1 MRFIHTS
8 DWHIGRT
15 IKGQERWE
23 EVHSLLDEI
32 AWFVER
38 ERVELVLISGDV
50 FDVLTPPAEAERV
63 VYDFFCR
70 MNRLQVPVVV
80 IAGNHDSPQRFDSR
94 SGLFAIAGVYVVG
107 RAKHDAVF
115 RPAVR
120 SGADVL
126 VGALPF
132 VSEKSVIK
140 GIEYMQKSETEH
152 RGSYSD
158 RIESMIRALSS
169 HFQPD
174 SINILMTHLYFEGSI
189 LSKSERQ
196 IDVTPVYAVPP
207 AAIPPHLNYL
217 AVGHIHKQQKINKTG
232 VNAFYSGSV
241 MKLDFGEERDE
252 KGFLFVEAKANIP
265 PKVEFVKLSAVRN
278 LMTFEVQYKDLP
290 QRADE
295 INNSL
300 GPKGYAKI
308 RVSHDQPI
316 IHLGEAVRQYVPN
329 AVDWEMLTLRP
340 EREMRRFVDQQQLAN
355 PIEMYRA
362 FYKEVL
368 GTDPGDE
375 ILKAMKN
382 LYDEVSRETD

>member
-15 IKGQERWE
+15 IKGYDRWE
-23 EVHSLLDEI
+23 EVHSLLDEM

-38 ERVELVLISGDV
+38 ERVELVLISGDI
-50 FDVLTPPAEAERV
+50 FDVLTPPAEAERI

-80 IAGNHDSPQRFDSR
+80 IAGNHDSPHRFDSR
-94 SGLFAIAGVYVVG
+94 SGLFAIAGVYVIG
-107 RAKHDAVF
+107 RARHDAVF

-140 GIEYMQKSETEH
+140 GIDYMQQSDAEM

-158 RIESMIRALSS
+158 RIEGMIRALAGN
-169 HFQPD
+169 FQPD
-174 SINILMTHLYFEGSI
+174 SINILMTHLYFEGSV

-196 IDVTPVYAVPP
+196 IDVTPAYAVP
-207 AAIPPHLNYL
+207 ANAIPPHLNYM
-217 AVGHIHKQQKINKTG
+217 AVGHIHKQQKIKKTG
-232 VNAFYSGSV
+232 VNAYYSGSI

-252 KGFLFVEAKANIP
+252 KGFLFVEAKAKIP
-265 PKVEFVKLSAVRN
+265 PKTEFVKLSAVRN
-278 LMTFEVQYKDLP
+278 LATFELDYNDLP
-290 QRADE
+290 ARAGE
-295 INNSL
+295 INESL

-308 RVSHDQPI
+308 RIRHGQPI
-316 IHLGEAVRQYVPN
+316 VHLGEAVRLYVPN
-329 AVDWEMLTLRP
+329 AVDWEMITARP
-340 EREMRRFVDQQQLAN
+340 EREKRPFVNQQQLAN
-355 PIEMYRA
+355 PVEMYRS
-362 FYKEVL
+362 FFKDVL
-368 GTDPGDE
+368 GKDPGEE
-375 ILKAMKN
+375 ILKAMKD
-382 LYDEVSRETD
+382 LYEEVSRETD